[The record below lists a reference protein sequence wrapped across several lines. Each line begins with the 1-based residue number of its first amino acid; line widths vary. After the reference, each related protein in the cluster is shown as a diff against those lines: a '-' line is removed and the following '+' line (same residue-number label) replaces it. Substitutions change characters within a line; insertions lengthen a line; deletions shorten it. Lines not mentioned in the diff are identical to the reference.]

1 MMKLPGHL
9 GVAEALKRLEAAE
22 GQRSIGLFEHG
33 TLMAKMYAPRGVDPQ
48 RPHTR
53 DEIYVVAAGSG
64 SFELNGTREPFAVG
78 DVLFAPAGL
87 PHKFIDFSDDLAVWV
102 FFYGPEGG
110 ER

>member
-1 MMKLPGHL
+1 MKLPGHL
-9 GVAEALKRLEAAE
+9 SVAEGLERLEVA
-22 GQRSIGLFEHG
+22 GVQRSTQLFEHG
-33 TLMAKMYAPRGVDPQ
+33 TLIVKMYAPRGADPQ
-48 RPHTR
+48 KPHAR

-64 SFELNGTREPFAVG
+64 SFELNGTGEPFAVG
-78 DVLFAPAGL
+78 DVLFAPAGI